1 MSVSIWYVFL
11 SKIKAWLREF
21 CISCLSSIF
30 PLCNYKFPRLWD
42 ITRRSSLFL
51 SYLKTDQPAFSSPPL
66 WSNCD
71 FICCGLCLIASWF
84 RWEEAQERGFLVQLL
99 TFPLRWQG
107 TSHLQVQSKIY
118 YARLFSLM
126 FLVYHSI
133 SCSIRC
139 LKEKEILQGFSPFS
153 FLWSHIKTVE
163 LCVSIC
169 VLLAL
174 FNEVLKALF
183 VIISLINMGMLPSFI
198 YCCTTWGYL
207 GTFSGRLLWWN

>member
-1 MSVSIWYVFL
+1 MACLKHMAFSFPSLVISAMSVSIWYVFL
-11 SKIKAWLREF
+11 SKIKAWLHEF

-42 ITRRSSLFL
+42 VTRRSSLFL

-66 WSNCD
+66 WNNCD

-84 RWEEAQERGFLVQLL
+84 RWEEAQKRRFLVQPL
-99 TFPLRWQG
+99 TFPLWWQE

-133 SCSIRC
+133 SCGICC
-139 LKEKEILQGFSPFS
+139 LKEKEILLPGEFNLLQGFSPFS
-153 FLWSHIKTVE
+153 FL
-163 LCVSIC
+163 
-169 VLLAL
+169 
-174 FNEVLKALF
+174 
-183 VIISLINMGMLPSFI
+183 
-198 YCCTTWGYL
+198 
-207 GTFSGRLLWWN
+207 